1 MYLLHWIPE
10 VDWVAS
16 NDLCIRLNIQPN
28 SINSCMCLSDIFI
41 FENDVLL
48 SAGFEPTLLVHCR
61 THWMSIL
68 YIRLSYYDVDI
79 PSLYNIT
86 SAGFPKQVLLYVCT
100 FNQVSEINWISTSR
114 KIFIETCFSNTLYQH
129 TQTHTHVHARTHAR
143 THAHTHTHART
154 HAHTHTHTHTH
165 TFYNIINY
173 SWKVFQKWQII

>member
-114 KIFIETCFSNTLYQH
+114 KIFIETCFSNTLYQNSH
-129 TQTHTHVHARTHAR
+129 TCTFFRFILLALWRISTNVSRNLTDMCNLVWFAIMVYQTTVRKILK
-143 THAHTHTHART
+143 
-154 HAHTHTHTHTH
+154 
-165 TFYNIINY
+165 TF
-173 SWKVFQKWQII
+173 